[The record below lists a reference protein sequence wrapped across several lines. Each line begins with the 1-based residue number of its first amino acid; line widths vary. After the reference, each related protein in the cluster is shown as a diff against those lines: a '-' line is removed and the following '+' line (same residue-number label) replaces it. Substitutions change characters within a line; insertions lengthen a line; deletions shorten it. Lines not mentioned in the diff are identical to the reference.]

1 MSQTHTNYGKL
12 TENEAIKPKGCGL
25 IFLPRNKGKPD
36 LGSSILEMLGQWES
50 GVGFRI

>member
-25 IFLPRNKGKPD
+25 ISLPRKKGKPD
-36 LGSSILEMLGQWES
+36 LGSSILEMGQWES